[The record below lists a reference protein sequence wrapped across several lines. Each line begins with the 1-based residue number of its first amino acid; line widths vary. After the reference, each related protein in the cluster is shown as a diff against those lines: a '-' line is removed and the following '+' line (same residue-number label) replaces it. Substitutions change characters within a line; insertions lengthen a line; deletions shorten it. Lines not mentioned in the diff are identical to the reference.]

1 MTYDVFRM
9 IFMISAIAA
18 GAFFGISILL
28 FFVLRIP
35 EVISYLTGKTR
46 QKGIEEIIK
55 SGKSNAI
62 EKKQSKVEKAISTS
76 VENSTQKNV
85 NSLNKQDLHEQDA
98 NTVRLRTANL
108 HHENTDT
115 VELPTAELQPGTSNM
130 HGDAAV
136 FAIEYEITY
145 IHTEEQI

>member
-55 SGKSNAI
+55 SGKSNAAVKRQ
-62 EKKQSKVEKAISTS
+62 EKE
-76 VENSTQKNV
+76 ENSVSVPSQNNGT
-85 NSLNKQDLHEQDA
+85 KQNALQIDDLSKQGA
-98 NTVRLRTANL
+98 
-108 HHENTDT
+108 DT
-115 VELPTAELQPGTSNM
+115 VELPTAELQPGISNM
-130 HGDAAV
+130 HGDAKV